1 MAAIKNEIE
10 YKAIMQRIEELLPL
24 TNENTASTDKNLI
37 ELDMLSELLVDEYE
51 EIHYPIGMPSF
62 VDVLKLRMY
71 EMGITQKKMSEM
83 LHISQ
88 SRVSDYLTGKSEPT
102 LKIARD
108 ISLKLHIDSSI
119 ILGV

>member
-1 MAAIKNEIE
+1 MAAIKNEME
-10 YKAIMQRIEELLPL
+10 YNAIMKRIEELIPL
-24 TNENTASTDKNLI
+24 INDETAPSDKNLI
-37 ELDMLSELLVDEYE
+37 ELDMLSELVEEYE
-51 EIHYPIGMPSF
+51 EVHYPIGIPSF
-62 VDVLKLRMY
+62 TDVLKLRMY

-83 LHISQ
+83 LHVSQ
-88 SRVSDYLTGKSEPT
+88 SRISDYLTGKSEPT